1 MNTKRMHG
9 FAGTIVAIILLL
21 AGIPAIAAMMKPPS
35 ISIVSP
41 APGATVRG
49 AAIPLSVAISNFR
62 LECANVG
69 KTNAPMGEGH
79 IHVMVDGLDMAH
91 LISPYCTKNISF
103 SGQGLSAGKH
113 MLTVALAND
122 AHVISS
128 LPVTIP
134 FTYVPSGSN
143 ALPGSM
149 AGGKPSVR
157 ILSPKNGASVAK
169 RFNLILAVSHF
180 DLSCNLEGKR
190 DVAGWG
196 HIHVFVQQAGETS
209 ASPRTPMIALMKT
222 PQGMK
227 MGQQLMKQTGMTID
241 QLKPMLMMG
250 EAGMIGM
257 PCTKTIPVDL
267 STWHSGAAQIL
278 VMLANNDHMP
288 AAGAAP
294 SSISVK
300 LK

>member
-1 MNTKRMHG
+1 MKKPRMHG
-9 FAGTIVAIILLL
+9 LVRTIIAVALLL
-21 AGIPAIAAMMKPPS
+21 ASVPTIAAMMKPPS

-41 APGATVRG
+41 ASGATVRG
-49 AAIPLSVAISNFR
+49 ATIPFTVAINSFD

-79 IHVMVDGLDMAH
+79 VHVMVDGLDMAH
-91 LISPYCTKNISF
+91 LIGPYCTKSISF

-122 AHVISS
+122 AHAINSI
-128 LPVTIP
+128 PVTIP

-149 AGGKPSVR
+149 TGGKPSVR
-157 ILSPKNGASVAK
+157 ILFPKNGASVGK
-169 RFNLILAVSHF
+169 RFNLVLAVKHF

-196 HIHVFVQQAGETS
+196 HIHVFVQQSGETS
-209 ASPRTPMIALMKT
+209 ASPSAPMVALMQT

-227 MGQQLMKQTGMTID
+227 MGKALMKQTGMTMD
-241 QLKPMLMMG
+241 QLKPMLMMA

-267 STWHSGAAQIL
+267 STWHSGAAKIL
-278 VMLANNDHMP
+278 VLLANNDHMP
-288 AAGAAP
+288 AAGATPA
-294 SSISVK
+294 IIDVK